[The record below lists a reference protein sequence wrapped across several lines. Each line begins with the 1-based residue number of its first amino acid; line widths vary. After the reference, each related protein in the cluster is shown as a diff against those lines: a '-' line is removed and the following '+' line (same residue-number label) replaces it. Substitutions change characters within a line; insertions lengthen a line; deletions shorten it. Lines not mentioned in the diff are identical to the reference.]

1 MPSFPGKSAWL
12 SEFPCL
18 ASSSFFSLPPF
29 ALFRPVLHRRPFIRF
44 HPIHSVIHSFS
55 LYLSILSPLH
65 SFPSSSCSFFLTSV
79 LRIVTSADPRLRSF
93 CRLSPFLTD
102 GPLSSAS
109 SSSQHP
115 ASRRRLRGH
124 SHINLLLDGSLKRP
138 ASFSLSLS
146 TPNLLFRRLK
156 SLTAS
161 SRRPFAG
168 SAGGENAFFIFGL
181 QPSSLILLLRSCN
194 LSRRRRSSELL
205 CVAKRSAFLV
215 QDRVASA
222 FQEILVTGKNFTTH
236 GEETSRLICSALYW
250 LRALRILVFLL
261 KYHLQGHFLE
271 LSPS

>member
-1 MPSFPGKSAWL
+1 MQSFPGKSAWL

-44 HPIHSVIHSFS
+44 NPIHSFHSFILS
-55 LYLSILSPLH
+55 LYPSILSPLH

-138 ASFSLSLS
+138 ASFSLSLYSEFAVSQVEELDSVKS
-146 TPNLLFRRLK
+146 TTFRRKCWGGKRVLYFRI
-156 SLTAS
+156 TTVVAHFTS
-161 SRRPFAG
+161 S
-168 SAGGENAFFIFGL
+168 
-181 QPSSLILLLRSCN
+181 
-194 LSRRRRSSELL
+194 
-205 CVAKRSAFLV
+205 
-215 QDRVASA
+215 
-222 FQEILVTGKNFTTH
+222 
-236 GEETSRLICSALYW
+236 
-250 LRALRILVFLL
+250 
-261 KYHLQGHFLE
+261 
-271 LSPS
+271 